1 MKLRTMLVV
10 AVTVLS
16 IAGISGK
23 AQAEEANTVYMDET
37 YISGNQELPK
47 VLYILPWKNQQ
58 GDAVPAMI
66 PVLMN
71 EAVMTPIYPHEYRLE
86 MSYRDLIA
94 DRANTTNQQTQQ
106 HTRQQ
111 TQSNLG
117 NSISKN
123 KSTED

>member
-1 MKLRTMLVV
+1 MKLRTMLSVIV
-10 AVTVLS
+10 AVLS
-16 IAGISGK
+16 ISGISGK

-71 EAVMTPIYPHEYRLE
+71 EAVMAPIYPHEYRLE
-86 MSYRDLIA
+86 MSYRALIA
-94 DRANTTNQQTQQ
+94 DGMNATDQQARQ
-106 HTRQQ
+106 HTQPQ
-111 TQSNLG
+111 TQSNLE
-117 NSISKN
+117 NSISRSRSK
-123 KSTED
+123 ED